1 MVVVSGLVRRTA
13 IQVEATNPQPGAFQ
27 RAILQDID
35 ADEELLDARVAA
47 RRIPKGLAARL
58 RLISPGTARMSLTS
72 WFNSAERRLRRLS
85 TRAAQEPDWRR
96 PPLGTVG
103 CHRQADPRQKR
114 PCSTSQ
120 THPPQPAS
128 GFASASTPARPLHH
142 RANCALD
149 CGCSTVQSWAETSGE
164 SGRRVKSA
172 RQTAQPSDPS
182 PKRLPIQ
189 LPVSIELSRNAAS
202 SRSRAASFKGCP

>member
-103 CHRQADPRQKR
+103 CHRQQTRDRSGRVPHARRTPRSMR
-114 PCSTSQ
+114 LDLRLP
-120 THPPQPAS
+120 
-128 GFASASTPARPLHH
+128 RPLHGPAPPSKL
-142 RANCALD
+142 RSGLRMLD
-149 CGCSTVQSWAETSGE
+149 CAEL
-164 SGRRVKSA
+164 GRNLR
-172 RQTAQPSDPS
+172 
-182 PKRLPIQ
+182 
-189 LPVSIELSRNAAS
+189 
-202 SRSRAASFKGCP
+202 

>member
-27 RAILQDID
+27 AILQDID

-58 RLISPGTARMSLTS
+58 RRISPGTARMSLTS

-96 PPLGTVG
+96 PRLGTVG

-114 PCSTSQ
+114 PCSTTQ
-120 THPPQPAS
+120 TPPAAACVWICVCLDPCTA
-128 GFASASTPARPLHH
+128 LHH

-164 SGRRVKSA
+164 SGRLDLNQRA
-172 RQTAQPSDPS
+172 FGPQSDCGWG
-182 PKRLPIQ
+182 
-189 LPVSIELSRNAAS
+189 AH
-202 SRSRAASFKGCP
+202 